1 MSLENAAAYL
11 RAKGYEDRIILTETS
26 SATVELAAQA
36 LGCEPGMIAKSVSL
50 LTKEGPVLILT
61 EGTARI
67 DNRKYKD
74 RFHEKAKMIP
84 YEEVEA
90 LTGHAPGG
98 VCPFGAKKDVRVF
111 LDESL
116 RRYEMVYPAAGND
129 HSGVRLG
136 IRELEMCLDDPEWVD
151 VCRDC

>member
-1 MSLENAAAYL
+1 MSREIAEVYL
-11 RAKGYEDRIILTETS
+11 RAKGYEVRIMLTETS
-26 SATVELAAQA
+26 RATVELAAAA
-36 LGCEPGMIAKSVSL
+36 LGCEPGMIAKTVSL
-50 LTKEGPVLILT
+50 STKEGPVLILT

-84 YEEVEA
+84 YDEVE
-90 LTGHAPGG
+90 TSIGHAPGG
-98 VCPFGAKKDVRVF
+98 VCPFGAKDGVRVF

-116 RRYEMVYPAAGND
+116 RKYETVYPAAGND
-129 HSGVRLG
+129 HSGVRL
-136 IRELEMCLDDPEWVD
+136 RVCELEKCLNSPEWVD